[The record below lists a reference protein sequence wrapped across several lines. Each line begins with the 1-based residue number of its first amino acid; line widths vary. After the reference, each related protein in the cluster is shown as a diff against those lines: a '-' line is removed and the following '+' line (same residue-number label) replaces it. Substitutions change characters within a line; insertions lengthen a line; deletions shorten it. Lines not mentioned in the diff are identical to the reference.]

1 MAQQGNARD
10 GRAQARLQPSPQQ
23 LSSSSARQTF
33 VNPNEHLETPATMGL
48 LEAVD
53 IGATLPGFQD
63 VDLGVTDGQPGPSTS
78 TQAGQL
84 QQESQ
89 RDEQRPL
96 QQQIRLPAGFVPRP
110 MARERFNIGRAI
122 DLYKLHYEVLR
133 AGGPAKVIQ
142 DNLWPV
148 IGANLGF
155 VNVPASGN
163 EPAKADPALARRVA
177 NVYRD
182 FLYVFDR
189 NYTVSVARQ
198 WQQAQQQDILPGYT
212 VVATWESV
220 RQPSQAD
227 AWSISTRGEAGR
239 ALVAKMKEEYR
250 GKLGTMRNPQKVSTD
265 TGPSSEPTVCKS
277 TTAQR
282 TDAQRDEY
290 HATCEQLFRLATA
303 AEDKLPIYCLRYKEP
318 EYAIRLIMRMVFAA
332 QYQRELLS
340 RDTPMYFMSLE
351 LMKAMINQLHAMNEA
366 LTMRFIPATPGCAPP
381 DPTNFKQPQPSV

>member
-1 MAQQGNARD
+1 MLFDAR
-10 GRAQARLQPSPQQ
+10 RLW
-23 LSSSSARQTF
+23 R
-33 VNPNEHLETPATMGL
+33 
-48 LEAVD
+48 
-53 IGATLPGFQD
+53 I
-63 VDLGVTDGQPGPSTS
+63 
-78 TQAGQL
+78 
-84 QQESQ
+84 
-89 RDEQRPL
+89 
-96 QQQIRLPAGFVPRP
+96 
-110 MARERFNIGRAI
+110 
-122 DLYKLHYEVLR
+122 
-133 AGGPAKVIQ
+133 KVIQ

-227 AWSISTRGEAGR
+227 AWSISPRGEAGR

-250 GKLGTMRNPQKVSTD
+250 GKLGTMRKPQKVSTD

-282 TDAQRDEY
+282 TRRSTGRVSR
-290 HATCEQLFRLATA
+290 HLRTA
-303 AEDKLPIYCLRYKEP
+303 LPSGNCGRRQ
-318 EYAIRLIMRMVFAA
+318 ASD
-332 QYQRELLS
+332 LLS
-340 RDTPMYFMSLE
+340 SL
-351 LMKAMINQLHAMNEA
+351 
-366 LTMRFIPATPGCAPP
+366 
-381 DPTNFKQPQPSV
+381 